1 MIIAHRGASGYLPE
15 HTEGAKV
22 LALAQGADYIEQ
34 DVVLS
39 KDGVFVVTHDI
50 TMEETT
56 DVEEKFADRVRKDG
70 KYYFADF
77 LWSEIQSLSVH
88 ERVNRKTGGPV
99 FAERFPGTFH
109 QKLMRLEDEIAL
121 VQGLN
126 QTMGTHAGIYVE
138 LKAPEWHRSQLGY
151 HMGDRLI
158 PILSKLGYKADRS
171 LLHTV
176 FRRERAK
183 ASKEIGCKLPLIQ
196 LFGAGPKGGSDR
208 WVGYLK
214 EIASYAEGIG
224 PSIEAL
230 VEMASAG
237 GVVDSGLMQAA
248 REAKLLVHPYTVR
261 KDALPKWSRSLD
273 DLHRLLIHELKVDG
287 FFSDFPDL
295 SCRARD
301 CTFALMRVRCPTVP
315 VHRHRQLL
323 RSPRLAR
330 VSAFKDLVGV
340 VGFETVAPVFASN
353 LIRGRC

>member
-1 MIIAHRGASGYLPE
+1 MFERIAMACSLLLWGLGAQGGAFDEPRRKSVIIAHRGASGYLPE

-39 KDGVFVVTHDI
+39 KDGVFVVSHDI

-56 DVEEKFADRVRKDG
+56 DVEEKFADRGRKDG

-99 FAERFPGTFH
+99 FAGRFPGTFH

-121 VQGLN
+121 VQGFN
-126 QTMGTHAGIYVE
+126 QTMGTQAGIYVE

-151 HMGDRLI
+151 HMGDRLL
-158 PILSKLGYKADRS
+158 PILSKFGYTGGSDRCYIQCFEGS
-171 LLHTV
+171 ELKHL
-176 FRRERAK
+176 
-183 ASKEIGCKLPLIQ
+183 KEIGSKLPLIQ

-214 EIASYAEGIG
+214 EIATYAEGIG

-230 VEMASAG
+230 IETASTG

-273 DLHRLLIHELKVDG
+273 DLHRFLIHELKVDG

-301 CTFALMRVRCPTVP
+301 SLSR
-315 VHRHRQLL
+315 
-323 RSPRLAR
+323 
-330 VSAFKDLVGV
+330 
-340 VGFETVAPVFASN
+340 
-353 LIRGRC
+353 